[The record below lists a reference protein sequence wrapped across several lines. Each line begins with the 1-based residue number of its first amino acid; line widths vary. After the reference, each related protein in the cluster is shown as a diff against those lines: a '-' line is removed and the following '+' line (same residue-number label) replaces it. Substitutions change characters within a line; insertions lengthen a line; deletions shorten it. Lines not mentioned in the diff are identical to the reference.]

1 MSAAAIGALVGE
13 SGGYSQQYL
22 LNLFF
27 VSYHPLARPKGWVNL
42 LTMRLV
48 KRKPASGW
56 NIRTNKMALPSN
68 LFMRDDTLL
77 GVCEGLGQDL
87 GINPLWIR
95 LAFLPALFF
104 FPAATI
110 GLYILLGAIVF
121 AARRL
126 FPAPQAVTAPLAS
139 HDASASEPSELP
151 LAA

>member
-1 MSAAAIGALVGE
+1 
-13 SGGYSQQYL
+13 
-22 LNLFF
+22 
-27 VSYHPLARPKGWVNL
+27 
-42 LTMRLV
+42 
-48 KRKPASGW
+48 
-56 NIRTNKMALPSN
+56 MALPSN

-77 GVCEGLGQDL
+77 GVCEGVGQDL

-139 HDASASEPSELP
+139 PHATAAEPSELP